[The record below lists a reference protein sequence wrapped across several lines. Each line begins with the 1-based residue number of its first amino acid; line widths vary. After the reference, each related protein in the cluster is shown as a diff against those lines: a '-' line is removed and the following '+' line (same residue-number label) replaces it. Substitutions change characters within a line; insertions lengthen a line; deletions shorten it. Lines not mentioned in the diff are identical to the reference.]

1 MRVGSWSG
9 QFRIVSV
16 VRLASGARLAVIGA
30 GPGGLVAAKHAIAAG
45 FDTTVYEASDDLG
58 GQWYTSASHSA
69 VWPGMRTNTSRAM
82 TAFSD
87 FPAPATHEL
96 NPFAEQV
103 HDYLRAYAARFDV
116 LPRIRF
122 DTPVNLV
129 RPGWTVNGEPF
140 DAVIAAS
147 GRFRSPLMAPAAASF
162 TGELLHAHDYPGAD
176 HFRKRRT
183 LVYGNGVS
191 GHEIASDLATVTSVI
206 SAYRK
211 PRYVLQKVVAGV
223 PSDWQWYTH
232 IGALRRAAMP
242 PDEYGRMLRERVVRA
257 AGTPADFG
265 APAPDDNILVA
276 GHSLCQHYLEQ
287 VRAGD
292 IVCRPAITAIDG
304 RLVSF
309 ADGPSEQV
317 DAIVCA
323 TGYQLDIPYLSRQ
336 IWSILGNDLRLHH
349 RTLHPDLHGLA
360 VIGQFALQGPYLPLL
375 ELQARWIIAIWSG
388 QIPAPNESAMRASL
402 AVPPPAVD
410 SHNMLA
416 VILAD
421 VAGVAPDLRARP
433 ELAEALLFGPMLPP
447 RYRLDG
453 PGALP
458 DAAAEFT
465 AQLAAARRARTEPD
479 DVAALGSLG
488 LGDVAEL
495 MTAER

>member
-1 MRVGSWSG
+1 M
-9 QFRIVSV
+9 
-16 VRLASGARLAVIGA
+16 RLASGARLAVIGA
-30 GPGGLVAAKHAIAAG
+30 GPGGLVAAKHAIASG
-45 FDTTVYEASDDLG
+45 FDTTVFEASDDLG
-58 GQWYTSASHSA
+58 GQWHTTAAHSA

-103 HDYLRAYAARFDV
+103 HDYLRAYAAKFDV

-122 DTPVNLV
+122 GAPVSSV
-129 RPGWTVNGEPF
+129 RPGWTVNGESF
-140 DAVIAAS
+140 DAVIVAS
-147 GRFRSPLMAPAAASF
+147 GRFRSPLMPPALAAF
-162 TGELLHAHDYPGAD
+162 TGELLHAHEYPGAD
-176 HFRKRRT
+176 HFRERRT

-191 GHEIASDLATVTSVI
+191 GHEIASDLATATSVI

-223 PSDWQWYTH
+223 ASDWQWYTHTH

-242 PDEYGRMLRERVVRA
+242 PDDYGRMLRERVVRV
-257 AGTPADFG
+257 AGDPADFG
-265 APAPDDNILVA
+265 APAPDNDIMVA

-292 IVCRPAITAIDG
+292 IVCRPGIAGVDG
-304 RLVSF
+304 RSVIF
-309 ADGPSEQV
+309 VDGTREPV
-317 DAIVCA
+317 DAIICA
-323 TGYQLDIPYLSRQ
+323 TGYELAIPYLSKQ
-336 IWSILGNDLRLHH
+336 IWSILGDDLRLHH
-349 RTLHPDLHGLA
+349 RTLHPDLPGLA
-360 VIGQFALQGPYLPLL
+360 IVGQFALQGPYLPLL
-375 ELQARWIIAIWSG
+375 ELQARWIIGTWSG
-388 QIPAPNESAMRASL
+388 QTPPPNESAMRASL
-402 AVPPPAVD
+402 AAPAPAMD
-410 SHNMLA
+410 SHNVLA

-421 VAGVAPDLRARP
+421 AAGVAPDLRARP

-453 PGALP
+453 QGALP

-465 AQLAAARRARTEPD
+465 AQLAASPRALTESD

-488 LGDVAEL
+488 LGDVAKL
-495 MTAER
+495 ITAER